1 MLTRN
6 ALLNGDFVDAHAHL
20 VASKQCLSREQI
32 LDSMTISLK
41 ERPAGAPVWIF
52 AYGSLMWNPLVT
64 IEEMHRAR
72 LQGGSRWFC
81 IRLISGR
88 ASPAQPGRMLALDK
102 GSETEGMI
110 FRLPEHCLEQELELI
125 WTREMIGG
133 LYIPVW
139 ADVLLSNGDT
149 VKALVFVSDQGH
161 PCYEADSTVST
172 VAKIVSRATGSIGSN
187 ASYVTQLDTTLS
199 AWAIR
204 DDYIQQIAS
213 ILNNKYWDINEP
225 PDAPADI
232 Y

>member
-72 LQGGSRWFC
+72 LQGWSRRFC
-81 IRLISGR
+81 IRLFFGR
-88 ASPAQPGRMLALDK
+88 GTPLQPGRMLALDK
-102 GSETEGMI
+102 GQENAGMI
-110 FRLPEHCLEQELELI
+110 FRLPGHGLGQALELI

-139 ADVLLSNGDT
+139 ADVLLSNGDS
-149 VKALVFVSDQGH
+149 VKALVFVSDRGH

-172 VAKIVSRATGSIGSN
+172 VAKIVSRARGNIGTN

-199 AWAIR
+199 AWAIT
-204 DDYIQQIAS
+204 DDYIAQIAA
-213 ILNNKYWDINEP
+213 ILNNNHQHLNVVSK
-225 PDAPADI
+225 
-232 Y
+232 